1 MDGDIEVPVG
11 EAQFN
16 PNEPAPEPQAPA
28 QATQAEA
35 PAGVQQ
41 GGRQPQGEA
50 PAGQPASSLR
60 DVIQGNL
67 GYQFGQEV
75 DGDWGALSHLVARA
89 NRAAELER
97 QAQQQNVYTQL
108 GQQLAPKARELGQFF
123 QQQAAPP
130 EPKAKPW
137 EPPAFDERILPLLV
151 QDEATG
157 MFTSKPGVDP
167 NFARQANERL
177 EWQRNFQKNPTG
189 VFDAYVQSKQGEMEA
204 RILEKVRAE
213 QAQAN
218 EQATVYQIAQQ
229 NAGWFYQLDPSGQP
243 MVIPGTNQYA
253 VTQRGQ
259 EYLQYMQ
266 AIRQMGVTDPVNRD
280 RLARALM
287 GPGAQQAAPQAPGA
301 TYAQARAL
309 ASSQD
314 SQNPL
319 QGRPILERQGTMGST
334 EPNLQGVSLRDRLK
348 REFEAGGITDE
359 VLMREFS

>member
-1 MDGDIEVPVG
+1 MF
-11 EAQFN
+11 EAY
-16 PNEPAPEPQAPA
+16 A
-28 QATQAEA
+28 QDRE
-35 PAGVQQ
+35 
-41 GGRQPQGEA
+41 
-50 PAGQPASSLR
+50 
-60 DVIQGNL
+60 
-67 GYQFGQEV
+67 
-75 DGDWGALSHLVARA
+75 GAL
-89 NRAAELER
+89 
-97 QAQQQNVYTQL
+97 
-108 GQQLAPKARELGQFF
+108 
-123 QQQAAPP
+123 
-130 EPKAKPW
+130 
-137 EPPAFDERILPLLV
+137 
-151 QDEATG
+151 
-157 MFTSKPGVDP
+157 
-167 NFARQANERL
+167 
-177 EWQRNFQKNPTG
+177 
-189 VFDAYVQSKQGEMEA
+189 EA
-204 RILEKVRAE
+204 RVLEKFRAE

-253 VTQRGQ
+253 VTQQGQ

-287 GPGAQQAAPQAPGA
+287 SSGAPQAAPQAPGA

-309 ASSQD
+309 ASAQD